1 MRENDNGKIEEAQR
15 LYKDGNFPQALSI
28 IGDLKRSIYAN
39 INKCIILDRMGWDQE
54 LALELSNIMGDPEI
68 NQCNDYEIWDCL
80 AFLNYKIQKFEE
92 AILCMDKILEA
103 KIPLE
108 LEIQTLIRKSYCL
121 EAQYKF
127 EEAIEILEK
136 VIKCNPS
143 TLHPFKSDI
152 FHGLGHFYNERGNLK
167 KTISDIR
174 TAEQYM
180 KKAADL
186 DPKYYPCLGT
196 IHSENKKYQKAL
208 SVFNDA
214 LEINEIKNNDHIY
227 NEILFYKADALGWL
241 GEYSEADKSFDK
253 FKEYCE
259 KYGSRD
265 GKVHCLVSKIE
276 TTLRG
281 KSIFD
286 VTEDEL
292 SSWLELLNGNKPS
305 LYANKAIHEEW
316 KKLKYLLDG
325 IYKLKCFFNVNNY
338 TVNNYTVNI
347 SDISRCFNKAVEI
360 MGSNVSLLTLTD
372 KPSETK
378 SLKEYNSLKI
388 ISENP
393 SNFEIE
399 LLAKDDV
406 WIVLL
411 FESCPGRYI
420 AWIAEKAKE
429 KTIILYF
436 NETVESQIPPEIKT
450 KTFVLNDIDEAVSIA
465 YTLSLYD
472 FLRKDLIKPFFLF
485 GMAPTT
491 QAPSFSSQ
499 TGWVDE
505 LIMEK

>member
-1 MRENDNGKIEEAQR
+1 MGENERGKIEEAQR
-15 LYKDGNFPQALSI
+15 LYKKGDFPQALSI
-28 IGDLKRSIYAN
+28 IGDLKKDIYAD
-39 INKCIILDRMGWDQE
+39 INKCILFDRLGWDE
-54 LALELSNIMGDPEI
+54 KLALELANIMKNPEI
-68 NQCNDYEIWDCL
+68 NQCDDYRIWDSL
-80 AFLNYKIQKFEE
+80 AFLNYKIQKFED
-92 AILCMDKILEA
+92 AILCMARILETET
-103 KIPLE
+103 PLE
-108 LEIQTLIRKSYCL
+108 LEIQTFIRKSYCL

-127 EEAIEILEK
+127 DEAIEILEK
-136 VIKCNPS
+136 VIKYNVIKYNPS
-143 TLHPFKSDI
+143 ALHPFKSDI

-167 KTISDIR
+167 KTLSDIR
-174 TAEQYM
+174 IAEQYM
-180 KKAADL
+180 KNAADL

-208 SVFNDA
+208 SVFNEA
-214 LEINEIKNNDHIY
+214 LGINEIKNNDHIY

-241 GEYSEADKSFDK
+241 GEYSEADKLFDK
-253 FKEYCE
+253 FEEYCE
-259 KYGSRD
+259 KYGNRD
-265 GKVHCLVSKIE
+265 GKAHCLVSKLE

-281 KSIFD
+281 RSIFD
-286 VTEDEL
+286 ITEGEL
-292 SSWLELLNGNKPS
+292 SSWLELLDINKPS

-316 KKLKYLLDG
+316 KKLKYLLEG
-325 IYKLKCFFNVNNY
+325 IYKLKCFFQENND
-338 TVNNYTVNI
+338 TINI

-360 MGSNVSLLTLTD
+360 MESNVSLLTLTD
-372 KPSETK
+372 KPNETK
-378 SLKEYNSLKI
+378 NLKEYNSLKI
-388 ISENP
+388 ISEHP
-393 SNFEIE
+393 SDFEIK

-420 AWIAEKAKE
+420 AWIAERAKE

-450 KTFVLNDIDEAVSIA
+450 KTFVLNDINEAVSIA

-485 GMAPTT
+485 GMTPTT

-505 LIMEK
+505 LIIGK